1 MHFYFET
8 NFFLKIYDLNIDKNI
23 KIKYNIINKM
33 LGVFYEKNY
42 YFINH
47 STSFNYSMFKWTSSK
62 SEKSKSEIEFI
73 EDDADNF
80 VYEEAET
87 NIIKTNETK
96 TTSKENKISEIKTNE
111 IKTTNESKENKANE
125 NLEIKNANET
135 VSENKINDT
144 EKIVYIAKT
153 GKKYHLENCRT
164 LRGEKEAIDLNEA
177 IKNGYEVCKVC
188 KPDGIWD
195 ISLYLELYFLILTM
209 IINTHYFKS
218 ISKSI
223 SLLFNGNKLNNTIYN
238 FIKNWNNIIYHFF

>member
-1 MHFYFET
+1 MKKF
-8 NFFLKIYDLNIDKNI
+8 
-23 KIKYNIINKM
+23 IILLIILSVLIIQCSN
-33 LGVFYEKNY
+33 E
-42 YFINH
+42 
-47 STSFNYSMFKWTSSK
+47 YSGE
-62 SEKSKSEIEFI
+62 SEKSKSETEFI

-80 VYEEAET
+80 VYEEVET

-125 NLEIKNANET
+125 NSEIKNANEA
-135 VSENKINDT
+135 VSENKINDA

-188 KPDGIWD
+188 KPD
-195 ISLYLELYFLILTM
+195 
-209 IINTHYFKS
+209 S
-218 ISKSI
+218 I
-223 SLLFNGNKLNNTIYN
+223 
-238 FIKNWNNIIYHFF
+238 

>member
-1 MHFYFET
+1 MKKFII
-8 NFFLKIYDLNIDKNI
+8 FL
-23 KIKYNIINKM
+23 IILSVLIIQCSN
-33 LGVFYEKNY
+33 E
-42 YFINH
+42 
-47 STSFNYSMFKWTSSK
+47 YSGE
-62 SEKSKSEIEFI
+62 SEKSKSETEFI

-111 IKTTNESKENKANE
+111 IKSTKESEANKANE

-135 VSENKINDT
+135 IGENKINDT

-177 IKNGYEVCKVC
+177 IKNGYEACKIC
-188 KPDGIWD
+188 KPD
-195 ISLYLELYFLILTM
+195 
-209 IINTHYFKS
+209 S
-218 ISKSI
+218 I
-223 SLLFNGNKLNNTIYN
+223 
-238 FIKNWNNIIYHFF
+238 

>member
-1 MHFYFET
+1 MKKFIILLIIISVLTIQCSNET
-8 NFFLKIYDLNIDKNI
+8 S
-23 KIKYNIINKM
+23 
-33 LGVFYEKNY
+33 GE
-42 YFINH
+42 
-47 STSFNYSMFKWTSSK
+47 
-62 SEKSKSEIEFI
+62 SEKSETEFI

-111 IKTTNESKENKANE
+111 IKTTNESEENKANE
-125 NLEIKNANET
+125 NLEIKNSNEI
-135 VSENKINDT
+135 VSENKINET

-188 KPDGIWD
+188 KPDGV
-195 ISLYLELYFLILTM
+195 
-209 IINTHYFKS
+209 
-218 ISKSI
+218 
-223 SLLFNGNKLNNTIYN
+223 
-238 FIKNWNNIIYHFF
+238 

>member
-1 MHFYFET
+1 MKKFI
-8 NFFLKIYDLNIDKNI
+8 LLL
-23 KIKYNIINKM
+23 II
-33 LGVFYEKNY
+33 LSVLTIQCSDE
-42 YFINH
+42 
-47 STSFNYSMFKWTSSK
+47 YSGE
-62 SEKSKSEIEFI
+62 SEKFQIEMESI

-135 VSENKINDT
+135 ISENKINET

-188 KPDGIWD
+188 KP
-195 ISLYLELYFLILTM
+195 Y
-209 IINTHYFKS
+209 S
-218 ISKSI
+218 I
-223 SLLFNGNKLNNTIYN
+223 
-238 FIKNWNNIIYHFF
+238 